1 MRRNIYE
8 VLKSGNIDIKKEY
21 SRIYDLFYVV
31 SFDSSYYIQPVTLED
46 VVIECFNTLNPNLI
60 GRCISFE
67 DFNES
72 YNYQFVPQ
80 PKEFTLETLIELSEY
95 VINFVRA
102 LMMVPMDAHIGLQ
115 TLHKIEMHIESC
127 MEDVG
132 YKKVERD
139 GIIIFVE
146 SNQAAISVSEAI
158 EPQLSYSVLEYNHY
172 RLKGNLARKKDILKN
187 MADSI
192 EHDRDVLKSINNNFT
207 SDLFQLFNKFVR
219 HDNADN
225 NYISSMSVSE
235 IEDVYDDIYQMWLL
249 AKLQLEQLDR
259 NDKIRDIIKKIN
271 G

>member
-8 VLKSGNIDIKKEY
+8 VLKNGNIDIKKEY
-21 SRIYDLFYVV
+21 SRIYDLFYEV
-31 SFDSSYYIQPVTLED
+31 SFDSYYDQSVTLED
-46 VVIECFNTLNPNLI
+46 TVTEYFNMLNSNLI
-60 GRCISFE
+60 GRCLSLE

-72 YNYQFVPQ
+72 YNYNFVPQ
-80 PKEFTLETLIELSEY
+80 PNDFSIEKLIEISEY

-102 LMMVPMDAHIGLQ
+102 LMMATMYAHFEVQ
-115 TLHKIEMHIESC
+115 TLYKIEMHIESC

-146 SNQAAISVSEAI
+146 NDKAAISVSEI
-158 EPQLSYSVLEYNHY
+158 VEPQLAYSVLEYNHY
-172 RLKGNLARKKDILKN
+172 KLKGNLDRKKDILKK

-192 EHDRDVLKSINNNFT
+192 EHERNALKGINSNFT
-207 SDLFQLFNKFVR
+207 SDLFQLFNKFIR

-225 NYISSMSVSE
+225 NYISSMSDSE
-235 IEDVYDDIYQMWLL
+235 IEEVYDDMYQMWLL
-249 AKLQLEQLDR
+249 AKLQLEQAGR
-259 NDKIRDIIKKIN
+259 NDKIRGLIKSIN